1 MPNVNSA
8 PPVAGLAEFNA
19 LSAAEAEAE
28 LLTCCASRT
37 FAREVTALR
46 PYRDLDLLAG
56 VAEAAVRDLEWSGVL
71 EALAAHPRIGESRT
85 GGQAS
90 GSSPGAV
97 RASPADP
104 GESSGGEGPATSRE
118 PGRSGRESGWSR
130 QEQSG
135 VGAAGREVLEELAEG
150 NRAYEERFG
159 HVYLVCATGLS
170 AEEMLARLRERLGNN
185 EEAERDVVRAELAK
199 ITRLRLA
206 KLLGGAA

>member
-8 PPVAGLAEFNA
+8 PPVAGLAGFNA

-28 LLTCCASRT
+28 LLTCCASRA

-56 VAEAAVRDLEWSGVL
+56 AAEAAVRDLEWSGVR
-71 EALAAHPRIGESRT
+71 EALAAHPRIGESRK
-85 GGQAS
+85 GGP
-90 GSSPGAV
+90 SPGAD
-97 RASPADP
+97 RASPADS
-104 GESSGGEGPATSRE
+104 GESSGGEGPAASRE

-159 HVYLVCATGLS
+159 HVYLICATGLS
-170 AEEMLARLRERLGNN
+170 AEEMLARLRGRLGND
-185 EEAERDVVRAELAK
+185 EETERDVVRAELAK